1 MLALAVALAMDALAV
16 SVAVGLRLG
25 EITSRHVFRIAF
37 HFGLFQ
43 ALMPI
48 IGWSVGSSM
57 ASRLEAVDH
66 WIAFALLVGIGGKM
80 FWESRSDDEPED
92 TADPTRGWSLVVLS
106 IATSIDALAVGFTL
120 ALLNESVWVPA
131 VVIGL
136 VAAGLSWAGIG
147 FGARIGRRWSRVADL
162 AGGTILI
169 LIGTRILLSHLAA

>member
-1 MLALAVALAMDALAV
+1 MDALAV
-16 SVAVGLRLG
+16 SLAVGLRLG
-25 EITSRHVFRIAF
+25 RITSRHVFRIAF

-48 IGWSVGSSM
+48 IGWSVGSSL
-57 ASRLEAVDH
+57 AKYLQTVDH
-66 WIAFALLVGIGGKM
+66 WIAFVLLAGIGGKM
-80 FWESRSDDEPED
+80 LWESRAEDDTAD
-92 TADPTRGWSLVVLS
+92 GADPTRGWSLVILS

-120 ALLNESVWVPA
+120 ALLHVSVWFPA

-147 FGARIGRRWSRVADL
+147 FGARIGRRWSRVADA

-169 LIGTRILLSHLAA
+169 LIGLRILVSHLVG